1 MIRKKWVEKMVRG
14 RNNIVSSMWY
24 GGINTVYKKSYARKI
39 GNIHKA
45 LHYTKLSFIIFYG
58 KMSQYSQYAN
68 CLHKK
73 LIYFGLRVSTNFG
86 LGVSAQFEY
95 KKLLM
100 EKQQYL

>member
-45 LHYTKLSFIIFYG
+45 LHTTPSYHS
-58 KMSQYSQYAN
+58 
-68 CLHKK
+68 
-73 LIYFGLRVSTNFG
+73 
-86 LGVSAQFEY
+86 
-95 KKLLM
+95 
-100 EKQQYL
+100 